1 MGHTAPPVSGG
12 RRATPTAQ
20 PAASIGDGA
29 TATEPPSS
37 AHQAHGHGQSVT
49 GKKLVAL
56 AVGAVGVVFGDIGTS
71 PLYTLK
77 ECAHTVG
84 HATGGVT
91 AVEVMQI
98 LSLIF
103 WSMTMVVTIKYV
115 TFIMQADNRGEG
127 GIMALGALLPER
139 FRASPKRPLTLLA
152 ILVVIGSAALYGDGA
167 ITPAIS
173 VLSAVEGLL
182 LAKPD
187 LPHNVIIAITVTIL
201 VALFAIQ
208 KRGTHLLGQLF
219 GPVMTVWFLVIGA
232 LGVFHIAH
240 NPEILAALSP
250 HYAVMYFV
258 DHGVQGMLVL
268 GSVVLAVTGGEAL
281 YADMGHFG
289 LKPIRL
295 AWLTFVMPCLL
306 LNYFGQGALVL
317 SDPAAASNPFFAMV
331 PTGKATYA
339 LVILSSMATIVAS
352 QALISGSFSLTKQ
365 AMQMGLFPRVT
376 VKHTA
381 EDEHGQIYIPEVN
394 MLLAVLCIMLVL
406 SFQSSSALAAAYG
419 LAVTTTMVVTS
430 IVFTVVLIGRGWSK
444 PKAFALLAIFMCFD
458 LPFFGANVLKIPDG
472 GYVPVLLGAALTM
485 TMLVWH
491 HGRRLIHRHYIG
503 RFAEFDD
510 TWAELEKEIAQRTPG
525 TGVFMAASDDGLP
538 PVLPHLVARTHALHK
553 QVIILTVVTAEQPFV
568 EKKDR
573 LVIESIGH
581 GFYRVHCHFGF
592 MEQPNVP
599 RALNLA
605 RVRRDLEFEP
615 EDVTW
620 YLGRDRVLGGPGGD
634 MGPLF
639 EKYFGFLNRNAINA
653 DRYFHIPPEQVIE
666 VGTLVD
672 L

>member
-1 MGHTAPPVSGG
+1 
-12 RRATPTAQ
+12 
-20 PAASIGDGA
+20 
-29 TATEPPSS
+29 
-37 AHQAHGHGQSVT
+37 
-49 GKKLVAL
+49 
-56 AVGAVGVVFGDIGTS
+56 
-71 PLYTLK
+71 
-77 ECAHTVG
+77 
-84 HATGGVT
+84 
-91 AVEVMQI
+91 MQI

-103 WSMTMVVTIKYV
+103 WSMTMVVTVKYV

-187 LPHNVIIAITVTIL
+187 LPLGVILAITVTIL
-201 VALFAIQ
+201 IGLFAIQ

-232 LGVFHIAH
+232 LGVFHIAQ
-240 NPEILAALSP
+240 NPSILYALSP

-258 DHGVQGMLVL
+258 DHGVHGVVVL

-317 SDPAAASNPFFAMV
+317 AHPEAVANPFFAMV
-331 PTGKATYA
+331 PAGNATYA
-339 LVILSSMATIVAS
+339 LVLLSSMATVVAS

-376 VKHTA
+376 VRHTA
-381 EDEHGQIYIPEVN
+381 EDEQGQIYIPEVN
-394 MLLAVLCIMLVL
+394 MLLAAVCIILVL
-406 SFQSSSALAAAYG
+406 TFRSSSALAAAYG
-419 LAVTTTMVVTS
+419 LAVTTTMITTS
-430 IVFTVVLIGRGWSK
+430 IVFTVVLTGSRGWSK
-444 PKAFALLAIFMCFD
+444 PKAYALFALFMCFD
-458 LPFFGANVLKIPDG
+458 LPFFAANVLKVPQG
-472 GYVPVLLGAALTM
+472 GYVPLLLGAAITL

-491 HGRRLIHRHYIG
+491 QGRRLIHRHYIG
-503 RFAEFDD
+503 RFADFDE
-510 TWAELEKEIAQRTPG
+510 TWGELEKDIAQRTPG

-573 LVIESIGH
+573 LVIEAIGH

-605 RVRRDLEFEP
+605 RVRRDLDFEP

-620 YLGRDRVLGGPGGD
+620 YLGRDRVLGGPDGF
-634 MGPLF
+634 MGPVA
-639 EKYFGFLNRNAINA
+639 EKYFGFLNRNATNA
-653 DRYFHIPPEQVIE
+653 DRYFNIPPEQVIE

>member
-1 MGHTAPPVSGG
+1 MGQQVPPNTRRHTPP
-12 RRATPTAQ
+12 AQ
-20 PAASIGDGA
+20 PAATIGGDGA
-29 TATEPPSS
+29 TATEPLS
-37 AHQAHGHGQSVT
+37 ASHPAHGPHSVS
-49 GKKLVAL
+49 GKRLVAL

-77 ECAHTVG
+77 ECIHTVG
-84 HATGGVT
+84 HGDGVSP
-91 AVEVMQI
+91 AEVMQL

-103 WSMTMVVTIKYV
+103 WSMTMVVTVKYV
-115 TFIMQADNRGEG
+115 TFIMRADNRGEG
-127 GIMALGALLPER
+127 GIMALGALLPESL
-139 FRASPKRPLTLLA
+139 RASPKRPLTFMA
-152 ILVVIGSAALYGDGA
+152 ILVVIGGAALYGDGV

-173 VLSAVEGLL
+173 VLSAVEGLTI
-182 LAKPD
+182 AKPD
-187 LPHNVIIAITVTIL
+187 IPHGAILTITVVIL
-201 VALFAIQ
+201 LGLFAIQ

-219 GPVMTVWFLVIGA
+219 GPVMTLWFVVIGA

-240 NPEILAALSP
+240 NPVILQALSP
-250 HYAVMYFV
+250 HFAIMYFV
-258 DHGVQGMLVL
+258 DHGVHGVVVL

-306 LNYFGQGALVL
+306 LNYFGQGAILL
-317 SDPAAASNPFFAMV
+317 IGTNKDALSNPFFAMV
-331 PTGKATYA
+331 PTGAATYA
-339 LVILSSMATIVAS
+339 LVVLSSMATVVAS

-381 EDEHGQIYIPEVN
+381 EDEQGQIYIPEVN
-394 MLLAVLCIMLVL
+394 ALLAVGCILLVL
-406 SFQSSSALAAAYG
+406 GFQTSSALAAAYG
-419 LAVTTTMVVTS
+419 LAVTTTMIVTS
-430 IVFTVVLIGRGWSK
+430 VIFAVVLVRSRGWSK
-444 PKAFALLAIFMCFD
+444 PKAFALFALFMCFD
-458 LPFFGANVLKIPDG
+458 LPFFAANALKIPQG
-472 GYVPVLLGAALTM
+472 GYVPLLLGAAITM

-503 RFAEFDD
+503 RFADFED
-510 TWAELEKEIAQRTPG
+510 TWSELEKDIAQRTPG

-573 LVIESIGH
+573 LSIQSIGH
-581 GFYRVHCHFGF
+581 GFYRVHCFFGF

-605 RVRRDLEFEP
+605 RVRRDLDFEP
-615 EDVTW
+615 EDITW
-620 YLGRDRVLGGPGGD
+620 YLGRDRVLGGPDGV
-634 MGPLF
+634 MGPIA
-639 EKYFGFLNRNAINA
+639 EQYFGFLNRNATNA
-653 DRYFHIPPEQVIE
+653 DRYFNIPPEQVIE